1 MILKNELSKRTTMF
15 NTYWQKYLPQGT
27 PPALYEAARHLPN
40 AGGKRIR
47 PFLAMIACESVSGDA
62 QQVLP
67 FAAGLEL
74 MHNFTLV
81 HDDIMDHSILRRNL
95 PSVHVKF
102 GEPTAILSGD
112 LLFAKS
118 FWAIRDTPVDFPTY
132 KELEKGFISC
142 VIAICE
148 GQQRDIEFESQKQV
162 SEQEYLEMIRKK
174 TGALFE
180 LAARGGAIIGGGT
193 PQEVAALEKF
203 GMALGLAFQIW
214 DDYLDMSSDATT
226 LGKDIGNDIRNGKKT
241 LIAVYSL
248 SHATGN
254 QKQLLD
260 DIFGNRSASEQD
272 VKKVYDLFREIG
284 AVDYAKQRAMQY
296 TKEAKDALAVLR
308 PSDATDLLHQL
319 IDFTIQ
325 REK

>member
-1 MILKNELSKRTTMF
+1 MNLKNELDAHTALF
-15 NTYWQKYLPQGT
+15 NEYWQRYLSIGT
-27 PPALYEAARHLPN
+27 PKKLYEAARHLPI

-47 PFLAMIACESVSGDA
+47 PFLTTIACKSVSGDPQKA
-62 QQVLP
+62 LP

-81 HDDIMDHSILRRNL
+81 HDDIMDRSVLRRNL
-95 PSVHVKF
+95 PAVHMKF

-118 FWAIRDTPVDFPTY
+118 FEAILDTAVNFETY
-132 KELEKGFISC
+132 KELGHDFISC
-142 VIAICE
+142 VISICE
-148 GQQRDIEFESQKQV
+148 GQQLDVEYESKKIV

-180 LAARGGAIIGGGT
+180 LSAKSGAVIGGGT
-193 PQEVAALEKF
+193 PQEVTALTTY

-214 DDYLDMSSDATT
+214 DDFLDMSSDARI

-241 LIAVYSL
+241 MIAVHSL
-248 SHATGN
+248 ANATGK
-254 QKQLLD
+254 QKQLLET
-260 DIFGNRSASEQD
+260 IFGNHSATEEE
-272 VKKVYDLFREIG
+272 VKRVYELFRELRS
-284 AVDYAKQRAMQY
+284 VEYAKQRAVQL
-296 TKEAKDALAVLR
+296 TTLAKDAIEILR
-308 PSDATDLLHQL
+308 PSDAKDLLHQL
-319 IDFTIQ
+319 IDFTVQ

>member
-1 MILKNELSKRTTMF
+1 MNLKNELDVHTALF
-15 NTYWQKYLPQGT
+15 NEYWQRYLSLGT
-27 PPALYEAARHLPN
+27 PKKLYEAARHLPF

-47 PFLAMIACESVSGDA
+47 PFLTSIACKSVSGNPEK
-62 QQVLP
+62 VLP

-81 HDDIMDHSILRRNL
+81 HDDIMDHSLLRRSL
-95 PSVHVKF
+95 PAVHMKF

-118 FWAIRDTPVDFPTY
+118 FEAILDTAVDFETY
-132 KELEKGFISC
+132 KELGRDFISC

-148 GQQRDIEFESQKQV
+148 GQQQDVEFESQKIV

-180 LAARGGAIIGGGT
+180 LSAKGGALIGGGNS
-193 PQEVAALEKF
+193 QEVSALTTY

-214 DDYLDMSSDATT
+214 DDFLDMSSDART

-241 LIAVYSL
+241 MIAVHSL
-248 SHATGN
+248 SHAIGK
-254 QKQLLD
+254 QKQLLEEV
-260 DIFGNRSASEQD
+260 FGNRTASEQD
-272 VKKVYDLFREIG
+272 VKKVYDLFRELG
-284 AVDYAKQRAMQY
+284 SVDYAKQRAVHY
-296 TKEAKDALAVLR
+296 TTQAKDAIAILQ
-308 PSDATDLLHQL
+308 PSDAKDLLHQL
-319 IDFTIQ
+319 IDYTVQ